1 MSNLKG
7 NLQSISL
14 TDVLQLLHVN
24 KKAGLLQ
31 VNGEKVNGVLY
42 ISNGEVV
49 HAETRT
55 TKGEA
60 AAFEI
65 LEWEKG
71 DFEFLASKVS
81 SQQSIRRTVPDL
93 LMEAARTSDS
103 RRRLKSLF
111 PNLDAVPVPSAQEPE
126 LTAGLKLYT
135 EDRKIIPF
143 FDGYRTFREI
153 MMVAETNEVGVL
165 QAASLLKDAGRLETL
180 VTDVGVTVGLLKTGF
195 FKKADHLELS
205 PMVESI
211 WKGMAPY
218 ARTTIQNVRLI
229 WPGGPAVEPVK
240 FNKDL
245 NERILALPKD
255 LLEAYGLYEGQ
266 TITVRPAP

>member
-42 ISNGEVV
+42 ISNGEVI
-49 HAETRT
+49 HAETRS
-55 TKGEA
+55 TKGEV
-60 AAFEI
+60 AAFDI

-71 DFEFLASKVS
+71 DFEFLASKVTA
-81 SQQSIRRTVPDL
+81 QQSIRRTVPDL

-103 RRRLKSLF
+103 RRRLKRLF
-111 PNLDAVPVPSAQEPE
+111 PNMDAVPCPTLQEPA
-126 LTAGLKLYT
+126 LTAGLKLYS
-135 EDRKIIPF
+135 EDKKIIPF
-143 FDGYRTFREI
+143 FDCYRTFREV
-153 MMVAETNEVGVL
+153 MAVAETNEVGVL
-165 QAASLLKDAGRLETL
+165 QSASILKDAGRLEVL
-180 VTDVGVTVGLLKTGF
+180 ITDVGVTVGVLKTGF

-211 WKGMAPY
+211 WRGMAPY
-218 ARTTIQNVRLI
+218 AKGPIENIRIL

-245 NERILALPKD
+245 NERTLAIPKD
-255 LLEAYGLYEGQ
+255 LIEAWGLHEGQ
-266 TITVRPAP
+266 TVSVQPDP

>member
-31 VNGEKVNGVLY
+31 VNGDKATGVLY
-42 ISNGEVV
+42 ISNGEVI

-60 AAFEI
+60 AAFDI

-71 DFEFLASKVS
+71 EFEFLASKVPA
-81 SQQSIRRTVPDL
+81 QQSIRRTVPDL

-111 PNLDAVPVPSAQEPE
+111 PNMDAVPCPTLPFDQ
-126 LTAGLKLYT
+126 LIAGLKLYS
-135 EDRKIIPF
+135 EDKKILPF
-143 FDGYRTFREI
+143 FDGYRTFKEV
-153 MMVAETNEVGVL
+153 MAVAETNEVGVL
-165 QAASLLKDAGRLETL
+165 QAASILRDAGRLE
-180 VTDVGVTVGLLKTGF
+180 VIITDVGVTVGVLKSGF
-195 FKKADHLELS
+195 FKKASHLELS
-205 PMVESI
+205 TAVEGI
-211 WKGMAPY
+211 WRGMAPY
-218 ARTTIQNVRLI
+218 TTRPIDSVRII
-229 WPGGPAVEPVK
+229 WPGGPAVEGVK

-245 NERILALPKD
+245 NERTLAIPKD
-255 LLEAYGLYEGQ
+255 LIDSWGLHEGQ
-266 TITVRPAP
+266 NLTVRPAP